1 MSVPAN
7 RLAGLDGAALDAVVI
22 GGGMAGAGVAR
33 DLALRGASV
42 ALFEKGDFA
51 SGTSSKSSKLI
62 HGGLRYL
69 ELGDFKLVRESLRE
83 KRTLERLAPH
93 LVRPL
98 PFLVPIYRGAPRGL
112 ITVRIGMWLYDLL
125 TPGKTTERYRVLR
138 PVDALTME
146 PSVRAEDL
154 RGAGYYF
161 DDLLL
166 YPERLCLENVLSAAR
181 HGARTF
187 NYCEVEEFVPGRRGI
202 DGVKV
207 RDLLSGQVQLV
218 RAATIVNCAG
228 PWVDR
233 VRAMAKVADR
243 SPRVVRTTK
252 GIHCLLPR
260 MTDRAVYLSARDER
274 MIFVIPWREFS
285 LVGTTDTDFEGDPD
299 RLWATR
305 EEVTYLL
312 EEVAK
317 VLPDKRATFENV
329 SYTYA
334 GVRPLS
340 FEPGAPA
347 SRVSREHKVI
357 PEGPDGRFFSVT
369 GTKLTCFR
377 SLAEDV
383 GNRVMRVLGRGL
395 APRTARLTLDGV
407 DEEVGKIEAR
417 VWMDVSEEMAAT
429 GLSRGTL
436 RTLVETYGRAY
447 PRVLELG
454 RKLPDGFERLC
465 PSNPEIVAQLH
476 HALREEL
483 AVSLQDVLLRRTGIG
498 QSRCQGLDCAEPIA
512 ARMAAAAASGSAHDA
527 APPRR
532 RGRPP
537 LASAARGG
545 AGAGGRPGLARRA
558 LGAAAGPG
566 RGRAGLAR
574 VQPRGPGGPGQAER
588 PALHRPL
595 PRLRRGGRDRL
606 QDRQPVRDHHLHP
619 QLGQAGALRPLRGDR
634 QERGVREATVA
645 ARRFPAAR
653 QWCYSSE
660 RRRGR
665 RENVTA
671 AQPDRDTESLP

>member
-83 KRTLERLAPH
+83 KKTLERLAPH
-93 LVRPL
+93 LIRPL

-181 HGARTF
+181 HGARAF
-187 NYCEVEEFVPGRRGI
+187 NYCEVEEFVHGRRGI
-202 DGVKV
+202 EGVKV

-317 VLPDKRATFENV
+317 VLPDKRATFDNV

-340 FEPGAPA
+340 FEPGASA
-347 SRVSREHKVI
+347 SKVSRDHKVI

-383 GNRVMRVLGRGL
+383 GNRVMRALGRGQ
-395 APRTARLTLDGV
+395 APRTARLTLDGA

-498 QSRCQGLDCAEPIA
+498 QSRCQGLDCAESIA
-512 ARMAAAAASGSAHDA
+512 ARMAELGGWS
-527 APPRR
+527 RR
-532 RGRPP
+532 R
-537 LASAARGG
+537 LD
-545 AGAGGRPGLARRA
+545 
-558 LGAAAGPG
+558 
-566 RGRAGLAR
+566 
-574 VQPRGPGGPGQAER
+574 AELE
-588 PALHRPL
+588 AYSQH
-595 PRLRRGGRDRL
+595 
-606 QDRQPVRDHHLHP
+606 V
-619 QLGQAGALRPLRGDR
+619 
-634 QERGVREATVA
+634 ERS
-645 ARRFPAAR
+645 RRFR
-653 QWCYSSE
+653 Q
-660 RRRGR
+660 R
-665 RENVTA
+665 A
-671 AQPDRDTESLP
+671 

>member
-1 MSVPAN
+1 VSVPAN

-83 KRTLERLAPH
+83 KKTLERLAPH

-181 HGARTF
+181 HGARAF
-187 NYCEVEEFVPGRRGI
+187 NYCEVEEFVHGRRGI
-202 DGVKV
+202 EGVKV

-317 VLPDKRATFENV
+317 VLPDKRATFDNV

-340 FEPGAPA
+340 FEPGASA
-347 SRVSREHKVI
+347 SKVSRDHKVI

-383 GNRVMRVLGRGL
+383 GNRVMGALGRRL
-395 APRTARLTLDGV
+395 ASRTAQLALDGT
-407 DEEVGKIEAR
+407 DEGVGKIEAR

-498 QSRCQGLDCAEPIA
+498 QSRCQGLDCAESIA
-512 ARMAAAAASGSAHDA
+512 GRMAELGGWSKRRLDA
-527 APPRR
+527 ELEAY
-532 RGRPP
+532 
-537 LASAARGG
+537 SQH
-545 AGAGGRPGLARRA
+545 
-558 LGAAAGPG
+558 
-566 RGRAGLAR
+566 
-574 VQPRGPGGPGQAER
+574 VER
-588 PALHRPL
+588 S
-595 PRLRRGGRDRL
+595 
-606 QDRQPVRDHHLHP
+606 
-619 QLGQAGALRPLRGDR
+619 
-634 QERGVREATVA
+634 
-645 ARRFPAAR
+645 RRFR
-653 QWCYSSE
+653 Q
-660 RRRGR
+660 R
-665 RENVTA
+665 A
-671 AQPDRDTESLP
+671 

>member
-83 KRTLERLAPH
+83 KKTLERLAPH
-93 LVRPL
+93 LIRPL

-125 TPGKTTERYRVLR
+125 TPGKTTERYRVLQ

-181 HGARTF
+181 HGARAF
-187 NYCEVEEFVPGRRGI
+187 NYCEVEEFVHGRRGI
-202 DGVKV
+202 EGVKV

-317 VLPDKRATFENV
+317 VLPDKRATFDNV

-340 FEPGAPA
+340 FEPGASA
-347 SRVSREHKVI
+347 SKVSRDHKVI

-383 GNRVMRVLGRGL
+383 GNRVMRALGRDQ
-395 APRTARLTLDGV
+395 APRTARLTLDGA

-498 QSRCQGLDCAEPIA
+498 QSRCQGLDCAESIA
-512 ARMAAAAASGSAHDA
+512 ARMAELGGWS
-527 APPRR
+527 RR
-532 RGRPP
+532 R
-537 LASAARGG
+537 LD
-545 AGAGGRPGLARRA
+545 
-558 LGAAAGPG
+558 
-566 RGRAGLAR
+566 
-574 VQPRGPGGPGQAER
+574 AELE
-588 PALHRPL
+588 AYSQH
-595 PRLRRGGRDRL
+595 
-606 QDRQPVRDHHLHP
+606 V
-619 QLGQAGALRPLRGDR
+619 
-634 QERGVREATVA
+634 ERS
-645 ARRFPAAR
+645 RRFR
-653 QWCYSSE
+653 Q
-660 RRRGR
+660 R
-665 RENVTA
+665 A
-671 AQPDRDTESLP
+671 

>member
-1 MSVPAN
+1 VSVPAN

-83 KRTLERLAPH
+83 KKTLERLAPH
-93 LVRPL
+93 LIRPL
-98 PFLVPIYRGAPRGL
+98 PFLVPVYRGAARGL

-125 TPGKTTERYRVLR
+125 TPGKSTERYRVLR

-202 DGVKV
+202 EGVKV

-218 RAATIVNCAG
+218 RATAIVNCAG

-233 VRAMAKVADR
+233 LRAMAKVADR

-260 MTDRAVYLSARDER
+260 MTDRAVYLSTHDER

-312 EEVAK
+312 EEVTK
-317 VLPDKRATFENV
+317 VLPDKRATFDNV

-340 FEPGAPA
+340 FEPGASA
-347 SRVSREHKVI
+347 SKVSREHKVI
-357 PEGPDGRFFSVT
+357 PEGPDGRFLSVT

-383 GNRVMRVLGRGL
+383 GDRVMRLLGRRGP
-395 APRTARLTLDGV
+395 PRTARLTLDGA
-407 DEEVGKIEAR
+407 DEEVGRIEAR

-476 HALREEL
+476 HAVREEL

-512 ARMAAAAASGSAHDA
+512 ARMAELGGWSKRRLDA
-527 APPRR
+527 ELEAY
-532 RGRPP
+532 
-537 LASAARGG
+537 SQH
-545 AGAGGRPGLARRA
+545 
-558 LGAAAGPG
+558 
-566 RGRAGLAR
+566 
-574 VQPRGPGGPGQAER
+574 VER
-588 PALHRPL
+588 S
-595 PRLRRGGRDRL
+595 
-606 QDRQPVRDHHLHP
+606 
-619 QLGQAGALRPLRGDR
+619 
-634 QERGVREATVA
+634 
-645 ARRFPAAR
+645 RRFR
-653 QWCYSSE
+653 Q
-660 RRRGR
+660 R
-665 RENVTA
+665 
-671 AQPDRDTESLP
+671 